1 MHNKNLNNKG
11 NINNKLINIIISI
24 SLIMM
29 ICMGIVSAIGWKK
42 TDDFVFIISG
52 CITILGILFNIYLFS
67 RLKSK

>member
-11 NINNKLINIIISI
+11 NINNKLINIIVSI

-29 ICMGIVSAIGWKK
+29 ICIGIVSAIGWKK
-42 TDDFVFIISG
+42 TDDFVFIIFG

>member
-1 MHNKNLNNKG
+1 MHNKN
-11 NINNKLINIIISI
+11 INNTLINIIISI

-29 ICMGIVSAIGWKK
+29 ICIGRVSAIAWKK
-42 TDDFVFIISG
+42 TDDLAFIISG

>member
-11 NINNKLINIIISI
+11 NINNKLINIIVSI

-42 TDDFVFIISG
+42 TDDFVFITSG

>member
-1 MHNKNLNNKG
+1 MHNKN
-11 NINNKLINIIISI
+11 INNTLINIIVSI

-29 ICMGIVSAIGWKK
+29 ICMGIVSAIAWKK
-42 TDDFVFIISG
+42 TNYLVFIISG